1 MGLFDIFRRKSKQK
15 KEEAPESAASEN
27 AESQAA
33 ASESAASQSTAA
45 ESEVGEGTASQSTVA
60 ESEVSESAANQST
73 AAESEASEGT
83 ASQSTAVESEASEG
97 TAGQSTAA
105 ESEVSE
111 DTAGQGTAVES
122 EAASAANDQKEA
134 AAEIDDATAAAMQ
147 ESAAAAEEQAAQSD
161 AARQAEQ
168 AAIEKA
174 QSEAAKQSAAA
185 AEEQAA
191 QSDAARQAEQA
202 AIEKAQSE
210 AAEQSA
216 AAAEEQAAQVK
227 SAQSQAA
234 SEAISGEKTAEQAAS
249 QSASVENTSST
260 AADERATTE
269 TVKKAAA
276 AEETVEEPTKAA
288 EPQSATDHDSAAAV
302 QAETEA
308 TVEQNDENDDEAAS
322 ESQAEESTTEKYDR
336 GLKKSRTGFGA
347 KLNHFLANFRH
358 VDEDFF
364 EDLEDLLIES
374 DVGYDMA
381 MKISDELREEVKLQ
395 NAKSKQ
401 DVSNVIIEKMVDLY
415 EDAGKDENPDLNF
428 AKKGPTVIMFVGVNG
443 AGKTTTIGKMAKRFK
458 DEGKRVLLAAGD
470 TFRAGAVEQLDV
482 WAKRDG
488 VDIVMGP
495 ANGDPAAVVFDGVK
509 KAKEENYDILLV
521 DTAGRLQNKVNLM
534 NELAKMKRIMAR
546 EIPDAPH
553 EVLLVLDATT
563 GQNALNQAKL
573 FKESTDV
580 SGIVLTKLD
589 GTARGGIVLAIR
601 NELHLPVKYVG
612 LGEKVTDLEKFDASD
627 FVYGLFKGLV
637 VEK

>member
-33 ASESAASQSTAA
+33 ASENTASQSTAA

-73 AAESEASEGT
+73 AAESEVSESAAS
-83 ASQSTAVESEASEG
+83 
-97 TAGQSTAA
+97 QSTAA

-111 DTAGQGTAVES
+111 GTAGQSTAIES

-134 AAEIDDATAAAMQ
+134 AAEIDDATAAAIQ
-147 ESAAAAEEQAAQSD
+147 ESAVAAEEQAAQSD

-216 AAAEEQAAQVK
+216 AAAEEQATQVK

-260 AADERATTE
+260 AVDERATTE

-415 EDAGKDENPDLNF
+415 EDVGKDENPDLNF
-428 AKKGPTVIMFVGVNG
+428 AKEGPTVIMFVGVNG

>member
-33 ASESAASQSTAA
+33 ASENAA
-45 ESEVGEGTASQSTVA
+45 A

-73 AAESEASEGT
+73 AAESEVSES
-83 ASQSTAVESEASEG
+83 A
-97 TAGQSTAA
+97 AGQSTAA

-111 DTAGQGTAVES
+111 GTASQSAAAEFEVSEGTASQSTVAES

-134 AAEIDDATAAAMQ
+134 AAEIDDATAAVMQ

-161 AARQAEQ
+161 AARQAEL

-174 QSEAAKQSAAA
+174 QSEAAKQSAVA

-202 AIEKAQSE
+202 AIEKSQSE
-210 AAEQSA
+210 AAKQSA
-216 AAAEEQAAQVK
+216 AAAEEHAAQVK

-234 SEAISGEKTAEQAAS
+234 SEAISDERSVEQADS
-249 QSASVENTSST
+249 QSAGTEAASAGSDESAVT
-260 AADERATTE
+260 A
-269 TVKKAAA
+269 TVKASVA

-288 EPQSATDHDSAAAV
+288 EPQSDADHDSAAAV

-428 AKKGPTVIMFVGVNG
+428 AKEGPTVIMFVGVNG

-612 LGEKVTDLEKFDASD
+612 LGEKVTDLQKFDASD

>member
-15 KEEAPESAASEN
+15 KEETPESAASEN

-33 ASESAASQSTAA
+33 ASESAT
-45 ESEVGEGTASQSTVA
+45 
-60 ESEVSESAANQST
+60 
-73 AAESEASEGT
+73 
-83 ASQSTAVESEASEG
+83 
-97 TAGQSTAA
+97 GQSTAA
-105 ESEVSE
+105 ESKVSE
-111 DTAGQGTAVES
+111 SAASQGTAAESGVSESAASQGTAAESGVSESAASQGTAVES

-134 AAEIDDATAAAMQ
+134 AAEIDEATAAAMQ

-210 AAEQSA
+210 AVMQSA

-234 SEAISGEKTAEQAAS
+234 SEAISDEKTAEQAAS

-260 AADERATTE
+260 AADEHATTA
-269 TVKKAAA
+269 TVKEAVA
-276 AEETVEEPTKAA
+276 AEETVEESAKTA
-288 EPQSATDHDSAAAV
+288 EPQSAADHDSAAAV
-302 QAETEA
+302 QAETDAVAEPNSENNEEA
-308 TVEQNDENDDEAAS
+308 VSAS
-322 ESQAEESTTEKYDR
+322 SVEESTTEKYDR

-428 AKKGPTVIMFVGVNG
+428 AKEGPTVIMFVGVNG

-637 VEK
+637 VER

>member
-45 ESEVGEGTASQSTVA
+45 ESEVSESAASQSTAAESEANESAASQSTVA
-60 ESEVSESAANQST
+60 ESEVSESAAGQST
-73 AAESEASEGT
+73 VAESE
-83 ASQSTAVESEASEG
+83 VSEG
-97 TAGQSTAA
+97 TAGQSTAI
-105 ESEVSE
+105 
-111 DTAGQGTAVES
+111 ES

-147 ESAAAAEEQAAQSD
+147 ESATAAEEQAAQSD

-174 QSEAAKQSAAA
+174 QSEAAKQSATA

-191 QSDAARQAEQA
+191 QSDAARQAEQV

-210 AAEQSA
+210 AAKQSA

-234 SEAISGEKTAEQAAS
+234 SEAISDEKTAEQVAT
-249 QSASVENTSST
+249 QSTSVENTSST
-260 AADERATTE
+260 AADERAATE

-276 AEETVEEPTKAA
+276 AEETVEESAKTS
-288 EPQSATDHDSAAAV
+288 EPQSAADHDSATAV
-302 QAETEA
+302 LAETDA
-308 TVEQNDENDDEAAS
+308 TVESNNENNEAAVS
-322 ESQAEESTTEKYDR
+322 TSQDEESTTEKYDR

-428 AKKGPTVIMFVGVNG
+428 AKEGPTVIMFVGVNG

-612 LGEKVTDLEKFDASD
+612 LGEKVTDLQKFDASD

>member
-1 MGLFDIFRRKSKQK
+1 MGLFDIFRRKSKHK
-15 KEEAPESAASEN
+15 KEAVPESAASEN

-33 ASESAASQSTAA
+33 ASES
-45 ESEVGEGTASQSTVA
+45 TVA
-60 ESEVSESAANQST
+60 ETVASESAAT
-73 AAESEASEGT
+73 ESETTENA
-83 ASQSTAVESEASEG
+83 ASQASVES
-97 TAGQSTAA
+97 
-105 ESEVSE
+105 
-111 DTAGQGTAVES
+111 AVS
-122 EAASAANDQKEA
+122 EAASASTQPADQADEKDA
-134 AAEIDDATAAAMQ
+134 ATTAAMQ
-147 ESAAAAEEQAAQSD
+147 KSAAIAEKQAAQSD
-161 AARQAEQ
+161 AARKEAQEAAEQ
-168 AAIEKA
+168 AQSQAAQQSAVAAKEQAVQSAQSVTESAASDEAVASKQAQSAVAEKVQAVESEANDENKSTVETNEVASVTDTVTSETADVTEKA
-174 QSEAAKQSAAA
+174 STQSEA
-185 AEEQAA
+185 
-191 QSDAARQAEQA
+191 
-202 AIEKAQSE
+202 SE

-216 AAAEEQAAQVK
+216 DVTKDKATEADDDKNTE
-227 SAQSQAA
+227 SDSQAV
-234 SEAISGEKTAEQAAS
+234 AAG
-249 QSASVENTSST
+249 N
-260 AADERATTE
+260 
-269 TVKKAAA
+269 
-276 AEETVEEPTKAA
+276 
-288 EPQSATDHDSAAAV
+288 
-302 QAETEA
+302 ETE
-308 TVEQNDENDDEAAS
+308 
-322 ESQAEESTTEKYDR
+322 SQTEESTTEKYDR

-415 EDAGKDENPDLNF
+415 EDAGIDENPDLNF
-428 AKKGPTVIMFVGVNG
+428 AKEGPTVIMFVGVNG

-546 EIPDAPH
+546 EIPDAPN

-612 LGEKVTDLEKFDASD
+612 LGEKVTDLQKFDAGD

>member
-45 ESEVGEGTASQSTVA
+45 ESEVSESAASQSTAAESEANESAASQSTVA
-60 ESEVSESAANQST
+60 ESEVSESAAGQST
-73 AAESEASEGT
+73 VAESE
-83 ASQSTAVESEASEG
+83 VSEG
-97 TAGQSTAA
+97 TAGQSTAI
-105 ESEVSE
+105 
-111 DTAGQGTAVES
+111 ES

-147 ESAAAAEEQAAQSD
+147 ESATAAEEQAAQSD

-174 QSEAAKQSAAA
+174 QSEAAKQSATA

-234 SEAISGEKTAEQAAS
+234 SEAISDEKTAEQVAT
-249 QSASVENTSST
+249 QSTSVENTSST
-260 AADERATTE
+260 AADERAATE

-276 AEETVEEPTKAA
+276 AEETVEESAKTS
-288 EPQSATDHDSAAAV
+288 EPQSAADHDSATAV
-302 QAETEA
+302 LAETDA
-308 TVEQNDENDDEAAS
+308 TVESNNENNEAAVS
-322 ESQAEESTTEKYDR
+322 TSQDEESTTEKYDR

-415 EDAGKDENPDLNF
+415 EDAGKDGNPDLNF
-428 AKKGPTVIMFVGVNG
+428 AKEGPTVIMFVGVNG

-612 LGEKVTDLEKFDASD
+612 LGEKVTDLQKFDASD

>member
-33 ASESAASQSTAA
+33 ASENTASQSTAA

-60 ESEVSESAANQST
+60 ESEVSE
-73 AAESEASEGT
+73 
-83 ASQSTAVESEASEG
+83 
-97 TAGQSTAA
+97 
-105 ESEVSE
+105 
-111 DTAGQGTAVES
+111 
-122 EAASAANDQKEA
+122 SAANDQKEA

-191 QSDAARQAEQA
+191 Q
-202 AIEKAQSE
+202 
-210 AAEQSA
+210 
-216 AAAEEQAAQVK
+216 VK

-234 SEAISGEKTAEQAAS
+234 SEAISDERSAEQADS
-249 QSASVENTSST
+249 QSAGTEAASAGSDESAVT
-260 AADERATTE
+260 A
-269 TVKKAAA
+269 TVKASVA

-288 EPQSATDHDSAAAV
+288 EPQSDADHDSAAAV

-428 AKKGPTVIMFVGVNG
+428 AKEGPTVIMFVGVNG

>member
-27 AESQAA
+27 AESQTAA
-33 ASESAASQSTAA
+33 SESAAGQSTAAESEVSEGTASQSTAAESEVSESAASQSTAA
-45 ESEVGEGTASQSTVA
+45 ESEV
-60 ESEVSESAANQST
+60 
-73 AAESEASEGT
+73 
-83 ASQSTAVESEASEG
+83 SEG
-97 TAGQSTAA
+97 TAGQSTAI
-105 ESEVSE
+105 
-111 DTAGQGTAVES
+111 ES

-147 ESAAAAEEQAAQSD
+147 ESAVAAEEQAAQSD

-168 AAIEKA
+168 VAIEKA

-428 AKKGPTVIMFVGVNG
+428 AKEGPTVIMFVGVNG

-637 VEK
+637 IEK

>member
-15 KEEAPESAASEN
+15 KEEAPESATSEN

-33 ASESAASQSTAA
+33 ASESAAA
-45 ESEVGEGTASQSTVA
+45 EP
-60 ESEVSESAANQST
+60 EVSKSA
-73 AAESEASEGT
+73 
-83 ASQSTAVESEASEG
+83 ASQSTAS
-97 TAGQSTAA
+97 QSTAA

-111 DTAGQGTAVES
+111 GTAGQGTAVES
-122 EAASAANDQKEA
+122 EAVSAANDQKEL
-134 AAEIDDATAAAMQ
+134 AAEIDEATAAAMQ

-174 QSEAAKQSAAA
+174 QSEAAKQSAVA
-185 AEEQAA
+185 AEKQAA

-210 AAEQSA
+210 AAKQSA

-234 SEAISGEKTAEQAAS
+234 SEAISDEKTAEQAAS

-260 AADERATTE
+260 AADERAATE
-269 TVKKAAA
+269 MVKEAVA
-276 AEETVEEPTKAA
+276 AEETVEESVKTA
-288 EPQSATDHDSAAAV
+288 EPQSDHDSATAV
-302 QAETEA
+302 QAETDA
-308 TVEQNDENDDEAAS
+308 TVEPNNENNEEAVS
-322 ESQAEESTTEKYDR
+322 TSQVEESMTEKYDR

-428 AKKGPTVIMFVGVNG
+428 AKEGPTVIMFVGVNG

-612 LGEKVTDLEKFDASD
+612 LGEKVTDLQKFDASD

>member
-33 ASESAASQSTAA
+33 ASENTASQ
-45 ESEVGEGTASQSTVA
+45 GTASQSTVA

-73 AAESEASEGT
+73 AAESE
-83 ASQSTAVESEASEG
+83 VSEG
-97 TAGQSTAA
+97 TAGQSTAI
-105 ESEVSE
+105 
-111 DTAGQGTAVES
+111 ES

-210 AAEQSA
+210 AAKQSA
-216 AAAEEQAAQVK
+216 AAAEEHAAQVK

-234 SEAISGEKTAEQAAS
+234 SEAISDERSAEQADS
-249 QSASVENTSST
+249 QSAGTEAASAGSDESAVT
-260 AADERATTE
+260 A
-269 TVKKAAA
+269 TVKASVA

-288 EPQSATDHDSAAAV
+288 EPQSATDYDSAAAV
-302 QAETEA
+302 QAEMDA
-308 TVEQNDENDDEAAS
+308 TVEPNNENNEAAVS
-322 ESQAEESTTEKYDR
+322 ASQVEESTTEKYDR

-428 AKKGPTVIMFVGVNG
+428 AKEGPTVIMFVGVNG

-612 LGEKVTDLEKFDASD
+612 LGEKVTDLQKFDASD

>member
-33 ASESAASQSTAA
+33 ASENTASQSTAA

-73 AAESEASEGT
+73 AAESEVSESAAS
-83 ASQSTAVESEASEG
+83 
-97 TAGQSTAA
+97 QSTAA

-111 DTAGQGTAVES
+111 GTAGQSTAIES

-134 AAEIDDATAAAMQ
+134 AAEIDDATAAAIQ
-147 ESAAAAEEQAAQSD
+147 ESAVAAEEQAAQSD

-260 AADERATTE
+260 AVDERATTE

-415 EDAGKDENPDLNF
+415 EDVGKDENPDLNF
-428 AKKGPTVIMFVGVNG
+428 AKEGPTVIMFVGVNG

>member
-45 ESEVGEGTASQSTVA
+45 ESEVSESAASQSTAAESEANESAASQSTVA
-60 ESEVSESAANQST
+60 ESEVSESAAGQST
-73 AAESEASEGT
+73 VAESE
-83 ASQSTAVESEASEG
+83 VSEG
-97 TAGQSTAA
+97 TAGQSTAI
-105 ESEVSE
+105 
-111 DTAGQGTAVES
+111 ES

-147 ESAAAAEEQAAQSD
+147 ESATAAEEQAAQSD

-191 QSDAARQAEQA
+191 Q
-202 AIEKAQSE
+202 
-210 AAEQSA
+210 
-216 AAAEEQAAQVK
+216 VK

-234 SEAISGEKTAEQAAS
+234 SEAISDEKTAEQVAT
-249 QSASVENTSST
+249 QSTSVENTSST
-260 AADERATTE
+260 AADERAATE

-276 AEETVEEPTKAA
+276 AEETVEESAKTS
-288 EPQSATDHDSAAAV
+288 EPQSAADHDSATAV
-302 QAETEA
+302 LAETDA
-308 TVEQNDENDDEAAS
+308 TVESNNENNEAAVS
-322 ESQAEESTTEKYDR
+322 TSQDEESTTEKYDR

-415 EDAGKDENPDLNF
+415 EDAGKDGNPDLNF
-428 AKKGPTVIMFVGVNG
+428 AKEGPTVIMFVGVNG

-612 LGEKVTDLEKFDASD
+612 LGEKVTDLQKFDASD

>member
-45 ESEVGEGTASQSTVA
+45 ESEVSESAASQSTAAESEANESAASQSTVA
-60 ESEVSESAANQST
+60 ESEVSESAAGQST
-73 AAESEASEGT
+73 VAESE
-83 ASQSTAVESEASEG
+83 VSEG
-97 TAGQSTAA
+97 TAGQSTAI
-105 ESEVSE
+105 
-111 DTAGQGTAVES
+111 ES

-147 ESAAAAEEQAAQSD
+147 ESATAAEEQAAQSD

-174 QSEAAKQSAAA
+174 QSEAAKQSATA

-202 AIEKAQSE
+202 ASEKAQSE
-210 AAEQSA
+210 AAKQSA

-234 SEAISGEKTAEQAAS
+234 SEAISDEKTAEQVAT
-249 QSASVENTSST
+249 QSTSVENTSST
-260 AADERATTE
+260 AADERAATE

-276 AEETVEEPTKAA
+276 AEETVEESAKTS
-288 EPQSATDHDSAAAV
+288 EPQSAADHDSATAV
-302 QAETEA
+302 LAETDA
-308 TVEQNDENDDEAAS
+308 TVESNNENNEAAVS
-322 ESQAEESTTEKYDR
+322 TSQDEESTTEKYDR

-428 AKKGPTVIMFVGVNG
+428 AKEGPTVIMFVGVNG

-482 WAKRDG
+482 WAKRDD

-612 LGEKVTDLEKFDASD
+612 LGEKVTDLQKFDASD

>member
-45 ESEVGEGTASQSTVA
+45 ESEVSESAASQSTAAESEANESAASQSTVA
-60 ESEVSESAANQST
+60 ESEVSESAAGQST
-73 AAESEASEGT
+73 VAESE
-83 ASQSTAVESEASEG
+83 VSEG
-97 TAGQSTAA
+97 TAGQSTAI
-105 ESEVSE
+105 
-111 DTAGQGTAVES
+111 ES

-147 ESAAAAEEQAAQSD
+147 ESATAAEEQAAQSDAARQAEQAAIEKAQSEAAKQSATAAEEQAAQSD

-191 QSDAARQAEQA
+191 Q
-202 AIEKAQSE
+202 
-210 AAEQSA
+210 
-216 AAAEEQAAQVK
+216 VK

-234 SEAISGEKTAEQAAS
+234 SEAISDEKTAEQVAT
-249 QSASVENTSST
+249 QSTSVENTSST
-260 AADERATTE
+260 AADERAATE

-276 AEETVEEPTKAA
+276 AEETVEESAKTS
-288 EPQSATDHDSAAAV
+288 EPQSAADHDSATAV
-302 QAETEA
+302 LAETDA
-308 TVEQNDENDDEAAS
+308 TVESNNENNEAAVS
-322 ESQAEESTTEKYDR
+322 TSQDEESTTEKYDR

-428 AKKGPTVIMFVGVNG
+428 AKEGPTVIMFVGVNG

-612 LGEKVTDLEKFDASD
+612 LGEKVTDLQKFDASD
-627 FVYGLFKGLV
+627 FIYGLFKGLV

>member
-45 ESEVGEGTASQSTVA
+45 ESEVSESAASQSTAAESEANESAASQSTVA
-60 ESEVSESAANQST
+60 ESEVSESAAGQST
-73 AAESEASEGT
+73 VAESE
-83 ASQSTAVESEASEG
+83 VSEG
-97 TAGQSTAA
+97 TAGQSTAI
-105 ESEVSE
+105 
-111 DTAGQGTAVES
+111 ES

-147 ESAAAAEEQAAQSD
+147 ESATAAEEQAAQSDAARQAEQAAIEKAQSEAAKQSATAAEEQAAQSD

-191 QSDAARQAEQA
+191 Q
-202 AIEKAQSE
+202 
-210 AAEQSA
+210 
-216 AAAEEQAAQVK
+216 VK

-234 SEAISGEKTAEQAAS
+234 SEAISDEKTAEQVAT
-249 QSASVENTSST
+249 QSTSVENTSST
-260 AADERATTE
+260 AADERAATE

-276 AEETVEEPTKAA
+276 AEETVEESAKTS
-288 EPQSATDHDSAAAV
+288 EPQSAADHDSATAV
-302 QAETEA
+302 LAETDA
-308 TVEQNDENDDEAAS
+308 TVESNNENNEAAVS
-322 ESQAEESTTEKYDR
+322 TSQDEESTTEKYDR

-428 AKKGPTVIMFVGVNG
+428 AKEGPTVIMFVGVNG
-443 AGKTTTIGKMAKRFK
+443 AGKTTTIGKMAKHFK

-563 GQNALNQAKL
+563 GQNSLNQAKL

-612 LGEKVTDLEKFDASD
+612 LGEKVTDLQKFDASD

>member
-33 ASESAASQSTAA
+33 ASENTASQSTAA

-73 AAESEASEGT
+73 AAESEVSESAAS
-83 ASQSTAVESEASEG
+83 
-97 TAGQSTAA
+97 QSTAA

-111 DTAGQGTAVES
+111 GTAGQSTAIES

-428 AKKGPTVIMFVGVNG
+428 AKEGPTVIMFVGVNG

-601 NELHLPVKYVG
+601 NELHLPVKYFG

>member
-33 ASESAASQSTAA
+33 ASENTASQSTAT

-73 AAESEASEGT
+73 AAESEVSESA
-83 ASQSTAVESEASEG
+83 ASQSTAA
-97 TAGQSTAA
+97 
-105 ESEVSE
+105 
-111 DTAGQGTAVES
+111 ES

-302 QAETEA
+302 QAETEV

-428 AKKGPTVIMFVGVNG
+428 AKEGPTVIMFVGVNG

-601 NELHLPVKYVG
+601 NELHLPVKYIG
-612 LGEKVTDLEKFDASD
+612 LGEKVTDLQKFDASD

>member
-33 ASESAASQSTAA
+33 ASENTASQSTAA

-73 AAESEASEGT
+73 AAESEVSESAAS
-83 ASQSTAVESEASEG
+83 
-97 TAGQSTAA
+97 QSTAA

-111 DTAGQGTAVES
+111 SAASQSTAAESEVSEGTAGQSTAIES

-185 AEEQAA
+185 AEKQAA

-234 SEAISGEKTAEQAAS
+234 SEAISDERSAEQADS
-249 QSASVENTSST
+249 QSAGTEAASAGSDESAVT
-260 AADERATTE
+260 A
-269 TVKKAAA
+269 TVKASVA

-428 AKKGPTVIMFVGVNG
+428 AKEGPTVIMFVGVNG

-612 LGEKVTDLEKFDASD
+612 LGEKVTDLQKFDASD

>member
-45 ESEVGEGTASQSTVA
+45 ESEVSESAASQSTAAESEANESAASQSTVA
-60 ESEVSESAANQST
+60 ESEVSESAAGQST
-73 AAESEASEGT
+73 VAESE
-83 ASQSTAVESEASEG
+83 VSEG
-97 TAGQSTAA
+97 TAGQSTAI
-105 ESEVSE
+105 
-111 DTAGQGTAVES
+111 ES

-147 ESAAAAEEQAAQSD
+147 ESATAAEEQAAQSDAARQAEQAAIEKAQSEAAKQSATAAEEQAAQSD

-174 QSEAAKQSAAA
+174 QSEAAKQSAA
-185 AEEQAA
+185 
-191 QSDAARQAEQA
+191 
-202 AIEKAQSE
+202 
-210 AAEQSA
+210 
-216 AAAEEQAAQVK
+216 EEQAAQVK

-234 SEAISGEKTAEQAAS
+234 SEAISDEKTAEQVAT
-249 QSASVENTSST
+249 QSTSVENTSST
-260 AADERATTE
+260 AADERAATE

-276 AEETVEEPTKAA
+276 AEETVEESAKTS
-288 EPQSATDHDSAAAV
+288 EPQSAADHDSATAV
-302 QAETEA
+302 LAETDA
-308 TVEQNDENDDEAAS
+308 TVESNNENNEAAVS
-322 ESQAEESTTEKYDR
+322 TSQDEESTTEKYDR

-428 AKKGPTVIMFVGVNG
+428 AKEGPTVIMFVGVNG

-612 LGEKVTDLEKFDASD
+612 LGEKVTDLQKFDASD